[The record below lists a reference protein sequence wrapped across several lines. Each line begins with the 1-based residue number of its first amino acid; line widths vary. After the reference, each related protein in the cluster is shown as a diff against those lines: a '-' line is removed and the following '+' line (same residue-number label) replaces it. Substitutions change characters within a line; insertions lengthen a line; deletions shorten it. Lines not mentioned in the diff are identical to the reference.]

1 MELLQSSIYYLQSF
15 ILNKTMKI
23 NIEKGLYLYPLN
35 TEELS
40 LWINNP
46 AELENK
52 LNCSYC
58 AEPIEGILK
67 DSIQSQLILGM
78 SDVIPNWIWY
88 TYWFL
93 IRETDNKIIGS
104 LSFKG
109 TPDPDTGSIE
119 IGYSLGKDFEHNGY
133 MTKAV
138 NTLCALAEQYPEVKK
153 IKALTLTD
161 NIASQKLLIRCGFK
175 KFSETP

>member
-1 MELLQSSIYYLQSF
+1 
-15 ILNKTMKI
+15 MKI
-23 NIEKGLYLYPLN
+23 NIENGLYLYPLSS
-35 TEELS
+35 EELS
-40 LWINNP
+40 IWLNNQS
-46 AELENK
+46 ELEK
-52 LNCSYC
+52 SLNCSYC
-58 AEPIEGILK
+58 AETIEGILK

-78 SDVIPNWIWY
+78 ADVVPNWVWY

-93 IRETDNKIIGS
+93 IRETDNKIIGF

-109 TPDPDTGSIE
+109 KPDQDSGSIE

-138 NTLCALAEQYPEVKK
+138 DTLCSFAEQYPEVKK

-161 NIASQKLLIRCGFK
+161 NTASQKLLIRCGFR
-175 KFSETP
+175 KFSETPSSVLFIRRVKKSHDR

>member
-1 MELLQSSIYYLQSF
+1 
-15 ILNKTMKI
+15 MKI
-23 NIEKGLYLYPLN
+23 NIDNDLYLYPLSS
-35 TEELS
+35 EELS
-40 LWINNP
+40 LWLNNLP
-46 AELENK
+46 ELEKK
-52 LNCSYC
+52 LNCTYC
-58 AEPIEGILK
+58 PEPLEGILK

-78 SDVIPNWIWY
+78 ADVLPNWIWY

-93 IRETDNKIIGS
+93 IRKTDNKVIGS

-109 TPDPDTGSIE
+109 TPDPDSGSIE
-119 IGYSLGKDFEHNGY
+119 IGYSLGKTFEHNGY

-161 NIASQKLLIRCGFK
+161 NTPSQRLLLRCGFK
-175 KFSETP
+175 KFSETPSSILFIRRVKKS

>member
-1 MELLQSSIYYLQSF
+1 
-15 ILNKTMKI
+15 MKI
-23 NIEKGLYLYPLN
+23 NIENGLYLYPLSS
-35 TEELS
+35 EELS
-40 LWINNP
+40 IWLNNQS
-46 AELENK
+46 ELEK
-52 LNCSYC
+52 SLNCSYC
-58 AEPIEGILK
+58 AEPIEGVLR

-78 SDVIPNWIWY
+78 SDVVPNWVWY

-93 IRETDNKIIGS
+93 IRETDNKIIGF

-109 TPDPDTGSIE
+109 RPEPDLGSLE

-138 NTLCALAEQYPEVKK
+138 DTLCCFAEQYPEVKK

-161 NIASQKLLIRCGFK
+161 NTASQKLLIRCGFR
-175 KFSETP
+175 KFSETPSSVLFIRRVKKKS

>member
-1 MELLQSSIYYLQSF
+1 
-15 ILNKTMKI
+15 MKI
-23 NIEKGLYLYPLN
+23 NIENGLYLYPLSS
-35 TEELS
+35 EELS
-40 LWINNP
+40 LWLDNLP
-46 AELENK
+46 ELENK
-52 LNCSYC
+52 LNCTYC
-58 AEPIEGILK
+58 AESIEGILK
-67 DSIQSQLILGM
+67 DSIQSQFILGM

-93 IRETDNKIIGS
+93 IRETDNKIIGF

-109 TPDPDTGSIE
+109 KPEQDTGSIE
-119 IGYSLGKDFEHNGY
+119 IGYSLGKDFEHKGY

-138 NTLCALAEQYPEVKK
+138 NVLCNMAEQYSEVKK

-175 KFSETP
+175 KFSETPSSILFIKRVKRL